1 MAAVHV
7 LLFDGGDLGD
17 PIGVTAFR
25 PRRGQP
31 GIDDLQ
37 RQAGA
42 DEPGT
47 QGEQVNVN
55 VPLNIIRAF
64 LPMVEELDVEDMMG
78 LDLGNG
84 EFEGLDLRAVL
95 EALRDTPDSDFV
107 TVRSDDENV
116 RIYKEDGYIKVLAE
130 EKNDSEKV
138 RVMVPLDVLDALVS
152 GPDGTLD
159 LSAAIE
165 RLMAHGN
172 GDLVTVESDDEN
184 VRIWIDFDASGSR

>member
-1 MAAVHV
+1 MRKTLNV
-7 LLFDGGDLGD
+7 LCCLVLALT
-17 PIGVTAFR
+17 VTFTLANTNEGWLHIR
-25 PRRGQP
+25 VTE
-31 GIDDLQ
+31 D
-37 RQAGA
+37 
-42 DEPGT
+42 GT

-84 EFEGLDLRAVL
+84 EFEGLDLRAIL

-165 RLMAHGN
+165 RLMPHGN
-172 GDLVTVESDDEN
+172 GDLVTVESDDES